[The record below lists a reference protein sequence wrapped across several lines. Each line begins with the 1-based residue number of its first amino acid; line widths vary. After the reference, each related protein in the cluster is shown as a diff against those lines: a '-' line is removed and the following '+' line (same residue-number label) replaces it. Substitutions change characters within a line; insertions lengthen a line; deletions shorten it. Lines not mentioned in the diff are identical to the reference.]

1 MSSTPATSTTTSSAG
16 SPSLLFNVMTAYL
29 EPLLQKHA
37 DKTDRITH
45 EDLTASWDAA
55 LAILRSSSTA
65 TSVSTLSTNAT
76 GDEMATRNNKTAVVR
91 IVPLR
96 LATIT

>member
-1 MSSTPATSTTTSSAG
+1 MTSTPATSTTTSSAG

-29 EPLLQKHA
+29 EPLLRKHV
-37 DKTDRITH
+37 DKTERITH

-55 LAILRSSSTA
+55 LAVLRSSSTA
-65 TSVSTLSTNAT
+65 TSASTLSTNAM

-91 IVPLR
+91 TVQLR
-96 LATIT
+96 RA